1 MKNKILGVMAVVA
14 LTSSA
19 LLPAMADGGG
29 PVGAL
34 GAATATVVDTP
45 EGMVLDSLYR
55 CPMKCSKGLA
65 ETFGD
70 ENGWKQQIVGAVIGI
85 PTGFVFG
92 IPYGAFHG
100 MHHAWNTGYD
110 KPFSASSFIV
120 CDSDK

>member
-1 MKNKILGVMAVVA
+1 MKNKLISMFAAAA
-14 LTSSA
+14 LTTVA
-19 LLPAMADGGG
+19 VLPAMADGGG
-29 PVGAL
+29 AMGAA
-34 GAATATVVDTP
+34 GAATATIIDTP

-65 ETFGD
+65 GAFGD

-85 PTGFVFG
+85 PTGAVFG
-92 IPYGAFHG
+92 VPYGAFHG
-100 MHHAWNTGYD
+100 MHHAWNVGYD